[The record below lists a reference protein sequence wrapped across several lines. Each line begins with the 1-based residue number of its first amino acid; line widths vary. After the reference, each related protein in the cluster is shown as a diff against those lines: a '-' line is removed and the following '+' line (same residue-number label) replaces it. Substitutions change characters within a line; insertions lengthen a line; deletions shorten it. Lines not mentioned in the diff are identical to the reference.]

1 MMLLTQNQLEVFN
14 HDGFILVEDLFD
26 LNNIATA
33 LDKMEKTF
41 YDKSFA
47 EYLEKLDKTGKPDPN
62 PVTNIGP
69 TGIFG
74 RAQFPTGINALD
86 RLIGNEAYL
95 DIFAQ
100 CLGNQ

>member
-1 MMLLTQNQLEVFN
+1 MLLTQNQLEVFN

-47 EYLEKLDKTGKPDPN
+47 E
-62 PVTNIGP
+62 
-69 TGIFG
+69 
-74 RAQFPTGINALD
+74 
-86 RLIGNEAYL
+86 
-95 DIFAQ
+95 
-100 CLGNQ
+100 